1 MPLLSNDTSGFILD
15 GNNMLE
21 EKNST
26 TGHDRN
32 NVKGNEAEE
41 FIKRIVLKVLLTTV
55 VLVVGVGIAVYYTS
69 GAV

>member
-21 EKNST
+21 EKNSK
-26 TGHDRN
+26 TGHDSN